1 MADEA
6 GVEKTVLE
14 LIPQQPPFRF
24 VDSIL
29 KLNESGVTGVHRFPE
44 DAFFYQGHFPGN
56 PITPGVIL
64 LEAMAQT
71 GVVALGIFQLIHQ
84 GIDPSEIRRRMFL
97 FAYAQEVVFERFLRP
112 GETALIRGEK
122 IYFRRNQL
130 KSKVIVLN
138 EDGQKVCSGILAGR
152 GVMQHEA

>member
-1 MADEA
+1 MA
-6 GVEKTVLE
+6 VEPGLESTLLE

-29 KLNESGVTGVHRFPE
+29 EIDENHVTGIHRFSE
-44 DAFFYQGHFPGN
+44 AAFFYQGHFPGN

-71 GVVALGIFQLIHQ
+71 GVVALGIFLMIRQ
-84 GIDPSEIRRRMFL
+84 GFDPAEIRRRLFL
-97 FAYAQEVVFERFLRP
+97 FAYAQEVVFEQTLRP

-130 KSKVIVLN
+130 KVKVGLFNAV
-138 EDGQKVCSGILAGR
+138 EDRVCAGVLAGR
-152 GVMQHEA
+152 GVGARP